1 MSIKLKR
8 KIPKIICITGFILV
22 LFLATGLGYF
32 FYQNKSE
39 TSKQNYY
46 MLDTELVDEQT
57 KIEKQL
63 KKDSEGSTLE
73 NPFIKLNPY
82 GTSPLT
88 AMLLFNTEEKMKI
101 TVEVEGENAATTI
114 QSEVNSDYTTQHEIA
129 VLGLYPNKANKVKI
143 TAVTQT
149 GKKTEKTITI
159 QTNKLPDEMP
169 KIDVTTS
176 DTTQMEQTGNQL
188 TFITPSTKYAYG
200 VDSNGDVRWYST
212 KYNSHV
218 FKELENGHL
227 LYLTKYDNADDT
239 YSLLLETDY
248 LGKIYHAYSMT
259 TEAESEQ
266 SGSSSKSAI
275 HHDAI
280 ELPSGN
286 LLLTINDDTK
296 YMEDTMI
303 EIDRQTGEVIKE
315 IDLKDILPEKFYKN
329 YKARSDG
336 KVDWFHQNAIWY
348 DESDDSI
355 VISSRNQDTV
365 MKLDYETTAIKW
377 ILSDKTGWPDAYKK
391 YLLDSTGTD
400 FKYPAGQ
407 HAVEILPDQ
416 DDNSTTVDILLY
428 DNNVVVTRGDKEA
441 SGQYSEA
448 VQYRINEK
456 TKKVEIVFSY
466 GESLGEAYWTEIV
479 GGSRYMET
487 TGNYL
492 INFGHRKDG
501 KESSI
506 IEVNQKGTVV
516 FEMNLTNFPTS
527 AWAYRAERFS
537 LYPASYTFKLT
548 QDE

>member
-1 MSIKLKR
+1 MAKKTKR
-8 KIPKIICITGFILV
+8 RKTIAIIMASCIIL
-22 LFLATGLGYF
+22 LAAGMGYY
-32 FYQNKSE
+32 FYQD
-39 TSKQNYY
+39 KQKTTKQDYY
-46 MLDTELVDEQT
+46 MLDTDLVDEQT
-57 KIEKQL
+57 TIEKQL
-63 KKDSEGSTLE
+63 KADSKDATLE
-73 NPFIKLNPY
+73 KPYVKLNPY

-88 AMLLFNTEEKMKI
+88 ALLLFNTAEKMKI
-101 TVEVEGENAATTI
+101 TVEVEGENADTTI
-114 QSEVNSDYTTQHEIA
+114 ESEVGSEYTTEHEVA
-129 VLGLYPNKANKVKI
+129 VLGLYADKANTVKI
-143 TAVTQT
+143 SAVTQD

-159 QTNKLPDEMP
+159 QTDKLPAEMP
-169 KIDVTTS
+169 TIDVKTS
-176 DTTQMEQTGNQL
+176 DTKKMEQTGNQL

-218 FKELENGHL
+218 FKELKNGHL

-248 LGKIYHAYSMT
+248 LGKVYHAYSMT

-303 EIDRQTGEVIKE
+303 EIDRQTGEVVKT
-315 IDLKDILPEKFYKN
+315 IDLKDILPEEFYKD

-355 VISSRNQDTV
+355 IISSRSQDTV
-365 MKLDYETTAIKW
+365 MKIDYDSTKIKW
-377 ILSDKTGWPDAYKK
+377 ILSDKEGWPDSYKK
-391 YLLDSTGTD
+391 YLLNPIGDN

-416 DDNSTTVDILLY
+416 DDNSDTVDILLY
-428 DNNVVVTRGDKEA
+428 DNNEVITRGDEDE
-441 SGQYSEA
+441 SGKYSEA

-456 TKKVEIVFSY
+456 TKKVEMVFSF
-466 GESLGEAYWTEIV
+466 GKDLGEDYWTEIV
-479 GGSRYMET
+479 GGARYMET
-487 TGNYL
+487 IGNYL
-492 INFGHRKDG
+492 VNFGHRKDG

-506 IEVNQKGTVV
+506 IEVNQAGEVV
-516 FEMNLTNFPTS
+516 FEMNLTSFPES

-537 LYPASYTFKLT
+537 LYPASYDYKMTE
-548 QDE
+548 DE

>member
-1 MSIKLKR
+1 MTKKPKRR
-8 KIPKIICITGFILV
+8 KIIAIIVASCIILI
-22 LFLATGLGYF
+22 AAGMGYY
-32 FYQNKSE
+32 FYQD
-39 TSKQNYY
+39 KQKTTKQDYY
-46 MLDTELVDEQT
+46 MLDTDLVDEQT
-57 KIEKQL
+57 AIEKQL
-63 KKDSEGSTLE
+63 KADSEDATLE
-73 NPFIKLNPY
+73 KPYVKLNPY

-88 AMLLFNTEEKMKI
+88 ALLLFNTAEKMKI
-101 TVEVEGENAATTI
+101 TIEVEGENADTTI
-114 QSEVNSDYTTQHEIA
+114 ESEVNSEYTTEHEVA
-129 VLGLYPNKANKVKI
+129 VLGLYADKTNTVKI
-143 TAVTQT
+143 TAVTQD

-159 QTNKLPDEMP
+159 QTDKLPSEMP
-169 KIDVTTS
+169 TIDVKTS
-176 DTTQMEQTGNQL
+176 DTKKMEQTGNQL

-218 FKELENGHL
+218 FKELKNGHL

-303 EIDRQTGEVIKE
+303 EIDRQTGEVVKT
-315 IDLKDILPEKFYKN
+315 IDLKDILPEEFYKD

-355 VISSRNQDTV
+355 IISSRSQDTV
-365 MKLDYETTAIKW
+365 MKIDYNSTKIKW
-377 ILSDKTGWPDAYKK
+377 ILSDKEGWPDSYKK
-391 YLLDSTGTD
+391 YLLTPTGDD

-407 HAVEILPDQ
+407 HAVEILSDQ
-416 DDNSTTVDILLY
+416 DDNSDTVDILLY
-428 DNNVVVTRGDKEA
+428 DNNEVVTRGDEEE
-441 SGQYSEA
+441 SGKYSEA

-456 TKKVEIVFSY
+456 TKKVEIVFSF
-466 GESLGEAYWTEIV
+466 GKELGEDYWTEIV
-479 GGSRYMET
+479 GAARYMET

-492 INFGHRKDG
+492 VNFGHRKDG

-506 IEVNQKGTVV
+506 IEVNQAGEVA
-516 FEMNLTNFPTS
+516 FEMNLTSFPDS

-537 LYPASYTFKLT
+537 LYPASYKYKMTE
-548 QDE
+548 DE

>member
-1 MSIKLKR
+1 MAKKTKR
-8 KIPKIICITGFILV
+8 RKTIVIIMASCIIL
-22 LFLATGLGYF
+22 LAAGMGYY
-32 FYQNKSE
+32 FYQD
-39 TSKQNYY
+39 KQKTTKQDYY
-46 MLDTELVDEQT
+46 MLDTDLVDEQT
-57 KIEKQL
+57 AIEKQL
-63 KKDSEGSTLE
+63 KADSRDATLDK
-73 NPFIKLNPY
+73 PYVKLNPY

-88 AMLLFNTEEKMKI
+88 ALLLFNTAEKMKI
-101 TVEVEGENAATTI
+101 TVEVEGENADTTI
-114 QSEVNSDYTTQHEIA
+114 ESEVGSEYTTEHEVA
-129 VLGLYPNKANKVKI
+129 VLGLYADKANTVKI
-143 TAVTQT
+143 SAVTQD

-159 QTNKLPDEMP
+159 QTDKLPAEMP
-169 KIDVTTS
+169 TIDVKTS
-176 DTTQMEQTGNQL
+176 DTKKMEQTGNQL

-248 LGKIYHAYSMT
+248 LGKVYHAYSMT

-303 EIDRQTGEVIKE
+303 EIDRQTGEVVKT
-315 IDLKDILPEKFYKN
+315 IDLKDILPEEFYKD

-355 VISSRNQDTV
+355 IISSRSQDTV
-365 MKLDYETTAIKW
+365 MKIDYDSTKIKW
-377 ILSDKTGWPDAYKK
+377 ILSDKEGWPDSYKK
-391 YLLDSTGTD
+391 YLLNPIGDN

-416 DDNSTTVDILLY
+416 DDNSDTVDILLY
-428 DNNVVVTRGDKEA
+428 DNNEVITRGDEDE
-441 SGQYSEA
+441 SGKYSEA

-456 TKKVEIVFSY
+456 TKKVEMVFSF
-466 GESLGEAYWTEIV
+466 GKDLGEDYWTEIV
-479 GGSRYMET
+479 GGARYMET

-492 INFGHRKDG
+492 VNFGHRKDG

-506 IEVNQKGTVV
+506 IEVNQAGEVV
-516 FEMNLTNFPTS
+516 FEMNLTSFPES

-537 LYPASYTFKLT
+537 LYPASYDYKMTE
-548 QDE
+548 DE

>member
-1 MSIKLKR
+1 MAKKTKR
-8 KIPKIICITGFILV
+8 RKTIAIIIASCIIL
-22 LFLATGLGYF
+22 LAAGMGYY
-32 FYQNKSE
+32 FYQD
-39 TSKQNYY
+39 KQKTTKQDYY
-46 MLDTELVDEQT
+46 MLDTDLVDEQT
-57 KIEKQL
+57 TIEKQL
-63 KKDSEGSTLE
+63 KADSKDATLE
-73 NPFIKLNPY
+73 KPYVKLNPY

-88 AMLLFNTEEKMKI
+88 ALLLFNTAEKMKI
-101 TVEVEGENAATTI
+101 TVEVEGENADTTI
-114 QSEVNSDYTTQHEIA
+114 ESEVGSEYTTEHEVA
-129 VLGLYPNKANKVKI
+129 VLGLYADKANTVKI
-143 TAVTQT
+143 SAVTQD

-159 QTNKLPDEMP
+159 QTDKLPAEMP
-169 KIDVTTS
+169 TIDVKTS
-176 DTTQMEQTGNQL
+176 DTKKMEQTGNQL

-248 LGKIYHAYSMT
+248 LGKVYHAYSMT

-303 EIDRQTGEVIKE
+303 EIDRQTGEVVKT
-315 IDLKDILPEKFYKN
+315 IDLKDILPEEFYKD

-355 VISSRNQDTV
+355 IISSRSQDTV
-365 MKLDYETTAIKW
+365 MKIDYDSTKIKW
-377 ILSDKTGWPDAYKK
+377 ILSDKEGWPDSYKK
-391 YLLDSTGTD
+391 YLLNPIGDN

-416 DDNSTTVDILLY
+416 DDNSDTVDILLY
-428 DNNVVVTRGDKEA
+428 DNNEVITRGDEDE
-441 SGQYSEA
+441 SGRYSEA

-456 TKKVEIVFSY
+456 TKKVEMVFSF
-466 GESLGEAYWTEIV
+466 GKDLGEDYWTEIV
-479 GGSRYMET
+479 GGARYMET

-492 INFGHRKDG
+492 VNFGHRKDG

-506 IEVNQKGTVV
+506 IEVNQAGEVV
-516 FEMNLTNFPTS
+516 FEMNLTSFPES

-537 LYPASYTFKLT
+537 LYPASYDYKMTE
-548 QDE
+548 DE

>member
-1 MSIKLKR
+1 MAKKTKR
-8 KIPKIICITGFILV
+8 RKTIAIIMASCIIL
-22 LFLATGLGYF
+22 LAAGMGYY
-32 FYQNKSE
+32 FYQD
-39 TSKQNYY
+39 KQKTTKQDYY
-46 MLDTELVDEQT
+46 MLDTDLVDEQT
-57 KIEKQL
+57 TIEKQL
-63 KKDSEGSTLE
+63 KADSKDATLE
-73 NPFIKLNPY
+73 KPYVKLNPY

-88 AMLLFNTEEKMKI
+88 ALLLFNTAEKMKI
-101 TVEVEGENAATTI
+101 TVEVEGGNADTTI
-114 QSEVNSDYTTQHEIA
+114 KSEVGSEYTTEHEVA
-129 VLGLYPNKANKVKI
+129 VLGLYADKANTVKI
-143 TAVTQT
+143 SAVTQD

-159 QTNKLPDEMP
+159 QTDKLPAEMP
-169 KIDVTTS
+169 TIDVKTS
-176 DTTQMEQTGNQL
+176 DTKKMEQTGNQL

-218 FKELENGHL
+218 FKELKNGHL

-303 EIDRQTGEVIKE
+303 EIDRQTGEVVKT
-315 IDLKDILPEKFYKN
+315 IDLKDILPEEFYKD

-355 VISSRNQDTV
+355 IISSRSQDTV
-365 MKLDYETTAIKW
+365 MKIDYDSTKIKW
-377 ILSDKTGWPDAYKK
+377 ILSDKEGWPDSYKK
-391 YLLDSTGTD
+391 YLLNPIGDN

-416 DDNSTTVDILLY
+416 DDNSDTVDILLY
-428 DNNVVVTRGDKEA
+428 DNNEVITRGDEDE
-441 SGQYSEA
+441 SGKYSEA

-456 TKKVEIVFSY
+456 TKKVEMVFSF
-466 GESLGEAYWTEIV
+466 GKDLGEDYWTEIV
-479 GGSRYMET
+479 GGARYMET

-492 INFGHRKDG
+492 VNFGHRKDG

-506 IEVNQKGTVV
+506 IEVNQAGEVV
-516 FEMNLTNFPTS
+516 FEMNLTSFPES

-537 LYPASYTFKLT
+537 LYPASYDYKMTE
-548 QDE
+548 DE

>member
-1 MSIKLKR
+1 MAKKTKR
-8 KIPKIICITGFILV
+8 RKTIAIIMASCIIL
-22 LFLATGLGYF
+22 LAAGMGYY
-32 FYQNKSE
+32 FYQD
-39 TSKQNYY
+39 KQKTTKQDYY
-46 MLDTELVDEQT
+46 MLDTDLVDEQT
-57 KIEKQL
+57 AIEKQL
-63 KKDSEGSTLE
+63 KADSRDATLDK
-73 NPFIKLNPY
+73 PYVKLNPY

-88 AMLLFNTEEKMKI
+88 ALLLFNTAEKMKI
-101 TVEVEGENAATTI
+101 TVEVEGENADTTI
-114 QSEVNSDYTTQHEIA
+114 ESEVGSEYTTEHEVA
-129 VLGLYPNKANKVKI
+129 VLGLYADKANTVKI
-143 TAVTQT
+143 SAVTQD
-149 GKKTEKTITI
+149 GKKTEKIITI
-159 QTNKLPDEMP
+159 QTDKLPAEMP
-169 KIDVTTS
+169 TIDVKTS
-176 DTTQMEQTGNQL
+176 DTKKMEQTGNQL

-303 EIDRQTGEVIKE
+303 EIDRQTGEVVKT
-315 IDLKDILPEKFYKN
+315 IDLKDILPEEFYKD

-355 VISSRNQDTV
+355 IISSRSQDTV
-365 MKLDYETTAIKW
+365 MKIDYDSTKIKW
-377 ILSDKTGWPDAYKK
+377 ILSDKEGWPDSYKK
-391 YLLDSTGTD
+391 YLLNPIGDN

-416 DDNSTTVDILLY
+416 DDNSDTVDILLY
-428 DNNVVVTRGDKEA
+428 DNNEVITRGDEDE
-441 SGQYSEA
+441 SGKYSEA

-456 TKKVEIVFSY
+456 TKKVEMVFSF
-466 GESLGEAYWTEIV
+466 GKDLGEDYWTEIV
-479 GGSRYMET
+479 GGARYMET

-492 INFGHRKDG
+492 VNFGHRKDG

-506 IEVNQKGTVV
+506 IEVNQAGEVV
-516 FEMNLTNFPTS
+516 FEMNLTSFPES

-537 LYPASYTFKLT
+537 LYPASYDYKMTE
-548 QDE
+548 DE

>member
-1 MSIKLKR
+1 MAKKTKR
-8 KIPKIICITGFILV
+8 RKTIVIIMASCIIL
-22 LFLATGLGYF
+22 LAAGMGYY
-32 FYQNKSE
+32 FYQD
-39 TSKQNYY
+39 KQKTTKQDYY
-46 MLDTELVDEQT
+46 MLDTDLVDEQT
-57 KIEKQL
+57 AIEKQL
-63 KKDSEGSTLE
+63 KADSRDATLDK
-73 NPFIKLNPY
+73 PYVKLNPY

-88 AMLLFNTEEKMKI
+88 ALLLFNTAEKMKI
-101 TVEVEGENAATTI
+101 TVEVEGENADTTI
-114 QSEVNSDYTTQHEIA
+114 ESEVGSEYTTEHEVA
-129 VLGLYPNKANKVKI
+129 VLGLYADKANTVKI
-143 TAVTQT
+143 SAVTQD
-149 GKKTEKTITI
+149 GKKTEKIITI
-159 QTNKLPDEMP
+159 QTDKLPAEMP
-169 KIDVTTS
+169 TIDVKTS
-176 DTTQMEQTGNQL
+176 DTKKMEQTGNQL

-248 LGKIYHAYSMT
+248 LGKVYHAYSMT

-303 EIDRQTGEVIKE
+303 EIDRQTGEVVKT
-315 IDLKDILPEKFYKN
+315 IDLKDILPEEFYKD

-355 VISSRNQDTV
+355 IISSRSQDTV
-365 MKLDYETTAIKW
+365 MKIDYDSTKIKW
-377 ILSDKTGWPDAYKK
+377 ILSDKEGWPDSYKK
-391 YLLDSTGTD
+391 YLLNPIGDN

-416 DDNSTTVDILLY
+416 DDNSDTVDILLY
-428 DNNVVVTRGDKEA
+428 DNNEVITRGDEDE
-441 SGQYSEA
+441 SGKYSEA

-456 TKKVEIVFSY
+456 TKKVEMVFSF
-466 GESLGEAYWTEIV
+466 GKDLGEDYWTEIV
-479 GGSRYMET
+479 GGARYMET

-492 INFGHRKDG
+492 VNFGHRKDG

-506 IEVNQKGTVV
+506 IEVNQAGEVV
-516 FEMNLTNFPTS
+516 FEMNLTSFPES

-537 LYPASYTFKLT
+537 LYPASYDYKMTE
-548 QDE
+548 DE

>member
-1 MSIKLKR
+1 MTKKPKRR
-8 KIPKIICITGFILV
+8 KIIAIIVASCIIL
-22 LFLATGLGYF
+22 LAAGMGYY
-32 FYQNKSE
+32 FYQD
-39 TSKQNYY
+39 KQKTTKQDYY
-46 MLDTELVDEQT
+46 MLDTDLVDEQT
-57 KIEKQL
+57 AIEKQL
-63 KKDSEGSTLE
+63 KADSEDATLE
-73 NPFIKLNPY
+73 KPYVKLNPY

-88 AMLLFNTEEKMKI
+88 ALLLFNTAEKMKI
-101 TVEVEGENAATTI
+101 TIEVEGENADTTI
-114 QSEVNSDYTTQHEIA
+114 ESEVGSEYTTEHEVA
-129 VLGLYPNKANKVKI
+129 VLGLYADKTNTVKI
-143 TAVTQT
+143 TAVTQD

-159 QTNKLPDEMP
+159 QTDKLPSEMP
-169 KIDVTTS
+169 TIDVKTS
-176 DTTQMEQTGNQL
+176 DTKKMEQTGNQL

-218 FKELENGHL
+218 FKELKNGHL

-303 EIDRQTGEVIKE
+303 EIDRQTGEVVKT
-315 IDLKDILPEKFYKN
+315 IDLKDILPEEFYKD

-355 VISSRNQDTV
+355 IISSRSQDTV
-365 MKLDYETTAIKW
+365 MKIDYNSTKIKW
-377 ILSDKTGWPDAYKK
+377 ILSDKEGWPDSYKK
-391 YLLDSTGTD
+391 YLLTPTGDD

-407 HAVEILPDQ
+407 HAVEILSDQ
-416 DDNSTTVDILLY
+416 DDNSDTVDILLY
-428 DNNVVVTRGDKEA
+428 DNNEVVTRGDEEE
-441 SGQYSEA
+441 SGKYSEA

-456 TKKVEIVFSY
+456 TKKVEIVFSF
-466 GESLGEAYWTEIV
+466 GKELGEDYWTEIV
-479 GGSRYMET
+479 GAARYMET

-492 INFGHRKDG
+492 VNFGHRKDG

-506 IEVNQKGTVV
+506 IEVNQAGEVA
-516 FEMNLTNFPTS
+516 FEMNLTSFPDS

-537 LYPASYTFKLT
+537 LYPASYKYKMTE
-548 QDE
+548 DE

>member
-1 MSIKLKR
+1 MTKTPKRR
-8 KIPKIICITGFILV
+8 KIIAIIVASCIILIS
-22 LFLATGLGYF
+22 AGMGYY
-32 FYQNKSE
+32 FYQD
-39 TSKQNYY
+39 KQKTTKQDYY
-46 MLDTELVDEQT
+46 MLDTDLVDEQT
-57 KIEKQL
+57 AIEKQL
-63 KKDSEGSTLE
+63 KADSEDATLE
-73 NPFIKLNPY
+73 KPYVKLNPY

-88 AMLLFNTEEKMKI
+88 ALLLFNTAEKMKI
-101 TVEVEGENAATTI
+101 TVEVEGENADTTI
-114 QSEVNSDYTTQHEIA
+114 ESEVGSEYTTEHEVA
-129 VLGLYPNKANKVKI
+129 VLGLYADKANTVKI
-143 TAVTQT
+143 SAVTQD

-159 QTNKLPDEMP
+159 QTDKLPAEMP
-169 KIDVTTS
+169 TIDVKTS
-176 DTTQMEQTGNQL
+176 DTKKMEQTGNQL

-200 VDSNGDVRWYST
+200 VDSNGDVRWYSN

-303 EIDRQTGEVIKE
+303 EIDRQTGEVVKT
-315 IDLKDILPEKFYKN
+315 IDLKDILPEEFYKD

-355 VISSRNQDTV
+355 IISSRSQDTV
-365 MKLDYETTAIKW
+365 MKIDYNSTKIKW
-377 ILSDKTGWPDAYKK
+377 ILSDKEGWPDSYKK
-391 YLLDSTGTD
+391 YLLNPTGD
-400 FKYPAGQ
+400 NFKYPAGQ

-416 DDNSTTVDILLY
+416 DDNSDTVDILLY
-428 DNNVVVTRGDKEA
+428 DNNEVITRGDEEE
-441 SGQYSEA
+441 SGKYSEA

-456 TKKVEIVFSY
+456 TKKVEMVFSF
-466 GESLGEAYWTEIV
+466 GKDLGEDYWTEIV
-479 GGSRYMET
+479 GGARYMET

-492 INFGHRKDG
+492 VNFGHRKDG

-506 IEVNQKGTVV
+506 IEVNQAGEVV
-516 FEMNLTNFPTS
+516 FEMNLTSFPES

-537 LYPASYTFKLT
+537 LYPASYDYKMTE
-548 QDE
+548 DE

>member
-1 MSIKLKR
+1 MAKKTKR
-8 KIPKIICITGFILV
+8 RKTIAIIMASCIIL
-22 LFLATGLGYF
+22 LAAGMGYY
-32 FYQNKSE
+32 FYQD
-39 TSKQNYY
+39 KQKTTKQDYY
-46 MLDTELVDEQT
+46 MLDTDLVDEQT
-57 KIEKQL
+57 AIEKQL
-63 KKDSEGSTLE
+63 KADSKDATLE
-73 NPFIKLNPY
+73 KPYVKLNPY

-88 AMLLFNTEEKMKI
+88 ALLLFNTAEKMKI
-101 TVEVEGENAATTI
+101 TVEVEGENADTTI
-114 QSEVNSDYTTQHEIA
+114 ESEVGSEYTTEHEVA
-129 VLGLYPNKANKVKI
+129 VLGLYADKANTVKI
-143 TAVTQT
+143 SAVTQD

-159 QTNKLPDEMP
+159 QTDKLPAEMP
-169 KIDVTTS
+169 TIDVKTS
-176 DTTQMEQTGNQL
+176 DTKKMEQTGNQL

-248 LGKIYHAYSMT
+248 LGKVYHAYSMT

-303 EIDRQTGEVIKE
+303 EIDRQTGEVVKT
-315 IDLKDILPEKFYKN
+315 IDLKNILPEEFYKD

-355 VISSRNQDTV
+355 IISSRSQDTV
-365 MKLDYETTAIKW
+365 MKIDYDSTKIKW
-377 ILSDKTGWPDAYKK
+377 ILSDKEGWPDSYKK
-391 YLLDSTGTD
+391 YLLNPIGDN

-416 DDNSTTVDILLY
+416 DDNSDTVDILLY
-428 DNNVVVTRGDKEA
+428 DNNEVITRGDEDE
-441 SGQYSEA
+441 SGKYSEA

-456 TKKVEIVFSY
+456 TKKVEMVFSF
-466 GESLGEAYWTEIV
+466 GKDLGEDYWTEIV
-479 GGSRYMET
+479 GGARYMET

-492 INFGHRKDG
+492 VNFGHRKDG

-506 IEVNQKGTVV
+506 IEVNQAGEVV
-516 FEMNLTNFPTS
+516 FEMNLTSFPES

-537 LYPASYTFKLT
+537 LYPASYDYKMTE
-548 QDE
+548 DE

>member
-1 MSIKLKR
+1 MTKKPKR
-8 KIPKIICITGFILV
+8 RKTIAIIMASCIIL
-22 LFLATGLGYF
+22 LAAGMGYY
-32 FYQNKSE
+32 FYQD
-39 TSKQNYY
+39 KQKTTKQDYY
-46 MLDTELVDEQT
+46 MLDTDLVDEQT
-57 KIEKQL
+57 AIEKQL
-63 KKDSEGSTLE
+63 KADSKDATLE
-73 NPFIKLNPY
+73 KPYVKLNPY

-88 AMLLFNTEEKMKI
+88 ALLLFNTAEKMKI
-101 TVEVEGENAATTI
+101 TVEVEGGNADTTI
-114 QSEVNSDYTTQHEIA
+114 ESEVGSEYTTEHEVA
-129 VLGLYPNKANKVKI
+129 VLGLYADKANTVKI
-143 TAVTQT
+143 SAVTQD

-159 QTNKLPDEMP
+159 QTDKLPAEMP
-169 KIDVTTS
+169 TIDVKTS
-176 DTTQMEQTGNQL
+176 DTKKMEQTGNQL

-303 EIDRQTGEVIKE
+303 EIDRQTGEVVKT
-315 IDLKDILPEKFYKN
+315 IDLKDILPEEFYKD

-355 VISSRNQDTV
+355 IISSRSQDTV
-365 MKLDYETTAIKW
+365 MKIDYDSTKIKW
-377 ILSDKTGWPDAYKK
+377 ILSDKEGWPDSYKK
-391 YLLDSTGTD
+391 YLLNPIGDN

-416 DDNSTTVDILLY
+416 DDNSDTVDILLY
-428 DNNVVVTRGDKEA
+428 DNNEVITRGDEDE
-441 SGQYSEA
+441 SGKYSEA

-456 TKKVEIVFSY
+456 TKKVEMVFSF
-466 GESLGEAYWTEIV
+466 GKDLGEDYWTEIV
-479 GGSRYMET
+479 GGARYMET

-492 INFGHRKDG
+492 VNFGHRKDG

-506 IEVNQKGTVV
+506 IEVNQAGEVV
-516 FEMNLTNFPTS
+516 FEMNLTSFPES

-537 LYPASYTFKLT
+537 LYPASYDYKMTE
-548 QDE
+548 DE

>member
-1 MSIKLKR
+1 MTKKPKR
-8 KIPKIICITGFILV
+8 RKTIAIIMASCIIL
-22 LFLATGLGYF
+22 LAAGMGYY
-32 FYQNKSE
+32 FYQD
-39 TSKQNYY
+39 KQKTTKQDYY
-46 MLDTELVDEQT
+46 MLDTDLVDEQT
-57 KIEKQL
+57 AIEKQL
-63 KKDSEGSTLE
+63 KADSKDATLE
-73 NPFIKLNPY
+73 KPYVKLNPY

-88 AMLLFNTEEKMKI
+88 ALLLFNTAEKMKI
-101 TVEVEGENAATTI
+101 TVEVEGGNADTTI
-114 QSEVNSDYTTQHEIA
+114 ESEVGSEYTTEHEVA
-129 VLGLYPNKANKVKI
+129 VLGLYADKANTVKI
-143 TAVTQT
+143 SAVTQD

-159 QTNKLPDEMP
+159 QTDKLPAEMP
-169 KIDVTTS
+169 TIDVKTS
-176 DTTQMEQTGNQL
+176 DTKKMEQTGNQL

-218 FKELENGHL
+218 FKELKNGHL

-303 EIDRQTGEVIKE
+303 EIDRQTGEVVKT
-315 IDLKDILPEKFYKN
+315 IDLKDILPEEFYKD

-355 VISSRNQDTV
+355 IISSRSQDTV
-365 MKLDYETTAIKW
+365 MKIDYDSTKIKW
-377 ILSDKTGWPDAYKK
+377 ILSDKEGWPDSYKK
-391 YLLDSTGTD
+391 YLLNPIGDN

-416 DDNSTTVDILLY
+416 DDNSDTVDILLY
-428 DNNVVVTRGDKEA
+428 DNNEVITRGDEDE
-441 SGQYSEA
+441 SGKYSEA

-456 TKKVEIVFSY
+456 TKKVEMVFSF
-466 GESLGEAYWTEIV
+466 GKDLGEDYWTEIV
-479 GGSRYMET
+479 GGARYMET

-492 INFGHRKDG
+492 VNFGHRKDG

-506 IEVNQKGTVV
+506 IEVNQAGEVV
-516 FEMNLTNFPTS
+516 FEMNLTSFPES

-537 LYPASYTFKLT
+537 LYPASYDYKMTE
-548 QDE
+548 DE

>member
-1 MSIKLKR
+1 MTKKPKRR
-8 KIPKIICITGFILV
+8 KIIAIIMASCIIL
-22 LFLATGLGYF
+22 LAAGMGYY
-32 FYQNKSE
+32 FYQD
-39 TSKQNYY
+39 KQKTTKQDYY
-46 MLDTELVDEQT
+46 MLDTDLVDEQT
-57 KIEKQL
+57 AIEKQL
-63 KKDSEGSTLE
+63 KADSKDATLE
-73 NPFIKLNPY
+73 KPYVKLNPY

-88 AMLLFNTEEKMKI
+88 ALLLFNTAEKMKI
-101 TVEVEGENAATTI
+101 TVEVEGENADTTI
-114 QSEVNSDYTTQHEIA
+114 ESEVGSEYTTEHEVA
-129 VLGLYPNKANKVKI
+129 VLGLYADKANTVKI
-143 TAVTQT
+143 SAVTQD

-159 QTNKLPDEMP
+159 QTDKLPAEMP
-169 KIDVTTS
+169 TIDVKTS
-176 DTTQMEQTGNQL
+176 DTKKMEQTGNQL

-248 LGKIYHAYSMT
+248 LGKVYHAYSMT

-303 EIDRQTGEVIKE
+303 EIDRQTGEVVKT
-315 IDLKDILPEKFYKN
+315 IDLKDILPEEFYKD

-355 VISSRNQDTV
+355 IISSRSQDTV
-365 MKLDYETTAIKW
+365 MKIDYDSSKIKW
-377 ILSDKTGWPDAYKK
+377 ILSDKEGWPDSYKK
-391 YLLDSTGTD
+391 YLLNPIGDN

-416 DDNSTTVDILLY
+416 DDNSDTVDILLY
-428 DNNVVVTRGDKEA
+428 DNNEVITRGDEDE
-441 SGQYSEA
+441 SGKYSEA

-456 TKKVEIVFSY
+456 TKKVEMVFSF
-466 GESLGEAYWTEIV
+466 GKDLGEDYWTEIV
-479 GGSRYMET
+479 GGARYMET

-492 INFGHRKDG
+492 VNFGHRKDG

-506 IEVNQKGTVV
+506 IEVNQAGEVV
-516 FEMNLTNFPTS
+516 FEMNLTSFPES

-537 LYPASYTFKLT
+537 LYPASYDYKMTE
-548 QDE
+548 DE